1 MKGFWGKLF
10 NWERWSYDVIY
21 LPIDIFWLWYAIKA
35 RHFWYFTPVNP
46 TLIFA
51 GFEGGSKKEM
61 YDQLPKWSY
70 PATILADPNE
80 AIEKIKKEM
89 LEAGLNYPVVVKPD
103 SGMAGVLFRI
113 IKNEEEL
120 KNYHGKVGENYILQ
134 RFINEELS
142 EFSVFHIRYPGETKG
157 VITGLIVKDYLH
169 VIGDGNKTL
178 SVLVEEHPVA
188 KHKIAQLKK
197 KHDSNWNKVIAAG
210 EKYLLNPAGNHN
222 TGAKFVNLNHEI
234 DQQLC
239 DVFDGISNEAGQFYF
254 GRYDLKCTSLDD
266 LKNGKNIFILEY
278 NGAGAA
284 ITHVFDRNMSYGSA
298 LKEIVRHWRHLYKI
312 GKINHRKGVPYW
324 SFWKGYSFMRKA
336 KKNFK
341 RMSAVD
347 KTIP

>member
-1 MKGFWGKLF
+1 MRNFFQKIF

-21 LPIDIFWLWYAIKA
+21 LPVDIFWLWYAIKA

-70 PATILADPNE
+70 PATLSISPANDFENV
-80 AIEKIKKEM
+80 KKDM
-89 LEAGLNYPVVVKPD
+89 QEAGLDYPVVVKPD

-113 IKNEEEL
+113 IKNDEEL
-120 KNYHGKVGENYILQ
+120 KRYHSVVGELYVLQ
-134 RFINEELS
+134 KCIDTGLEY
-142 EFSVFHIRYPGETKG
+142 SVFHIRYPGETKG
-157 VITGLIVKDYLH
+157 IITGLIVKDYLH

-178 SVLVEEHPVA
+178 AALVAANPA
-188 KHKIAQLKK
+188 ASYRIPFLKK
-197 KHDSNWNKVIAAG
+197 KHAANWDKIIPPG
-210 EKYLLNPAGNHN
+210 EKYLLNAAGNHN

-239 DVFDGISNEAGQFYF
+239 DVFDRISNEAGQYYF
-254 GRYDLKCTSLDD
+254 GRYDLKCPSLED
-266 LKNGKNIFILEY
+266 LKNGRNISILEY

-284 ITHVFDRNMSYGSA
+284 ITHVFDRNMSYISA
-298 LKEIVRHWRHLYKI
+298 LREIVRHWRHLYKI
-312 GKINHRKGVPYW
+312 GKINHKKGVPYW
-324 SFWKGYSFMRKA
+324 GFWKGYRFMQKA

-341 RMSAVD
+341 RMSAID

>member
-1 MKGFWGKLF
+1 MRTFFQKIF
-10 NWERWSYDVIY
+10 NWERWSYDIIY
-21 LPIDIFWLWYAIKA
+21 LPIDIFWLWYGIKA

-46 TLIFA
+46 GLIFA

-70 PATILADPNE
+70 PTTLLIEPADG
-80 AIEKIKKEM
+80 IEKVKKEM
-89 LEAGLNYPVVVKPD
+89 LQAGLNFPVVVKPD

-113 IKNEEEL
+113 IKNEDEL
-120 KNYHGKVGENYILQ
+120 NVYHSKVGENYILQ
-134 RFINEELS
+134 KFINEELS

-178 SVLVEEHPVA
+178 DVLVAEHSVA
-188 KHKIAQLKK
+188 KHKAAQLKK
-197 KHDSNWNKVIAAG
+197 KHEAHWKKVIAAG
-210 EKYLLNPAGNHN
+210 EKYLLNRAGNHN

-239 DVFDGISNEAGQFYF
+239 DVFDSISNEAGQFYF
-254 GRYDLKCTSLDD
+254 GRYDIKCTSLED

-298 LKEIVRHWRHLYKI
+298 LKEIVRHWRHLYRI
-312 GKINHRKGVPYW
+312 GKINHKKGVPYW
-324 SFWKGYSFMRKA
+324 SFWKGYRFMRKA